1 MNETAP
7 GRPTRRLTVLV
18 PAYNEEPILERN
30 LGRLCEYLRGLES
43 DYQWELLV
51 INDGSTDGTGDAAD
65 RFAGCRD
72 NVRVLHHMY
81 NFRLGQALRFAFRQ
95 SRGDYV
101 VVMDA
106 DLSYSPE
113 HIGTMLEKIR
123 ASRAKIVIASPYRK
137 GGRVS
142 NVPWMRRS
150 LSVWANRFLS
160 LLTTKDWYSDRLTNI
175 TGMVRAYDGDFI
187 RRLDLWSMD
196 VDINPEI
203 IYKAKILRA
212 RISEVPAHLRWDPEC
227 QDRNRARRKGANLRV
242 VRGILQSFLSGFIF
256 RPYMFFIFPGLVLF
270 LVSLYPLFWSLY
282 HTVHFYRVMA
292 HLTPFDNRL
301 SQAVGEAFRLSPHSF
316 IVGGILLMVAIQL
329 TSLGFLAYQKK
340 RYFAELF
347 HLGSS
352 VYREVRAGKPGEKP

>member
-1 MNETAP
+1 VVS
-7 GRPTRRLTVLV
+7 VLV
-18 PAYNEEPILERN
+18 PAYNEEQILERS
-30 LGRLCEYLRGLES
+30 LSRLCQYMGSLENE
-43 DYQWELLV
+43 YQWELII
-51 INDGSTDGTGDAAD
+51 INDGSTDGTGDVAD
-65 RFAGCRD
+65 RFARGRD
-72 NVRVLHHMY
+72 NVKVLHHMF

-106 DLSYSPE
+106 DLSYAPE
-113 HIGTMLEKIR
+113 HIGKMLARIR
-123 ASRAKIVIASPYRK
+123 ESRAKIVVASPYRK

-142 NVPWMRRS
+142 DVPWIRKI

-160 LLTTKDWYSDRLTNI
+160 LLTTRDWYSDRLTNI

-212 RISEVPAHLRWDPEC
+212 RIVEVAAHLCWESEC
-227 QDRNRARRKGANLRV
+227 KVRNRARRRGANFRML
-242 VRGILQSFLSGFIF
+242 RGILQSFLSGFIF
-256 RPYMFFIFPGLVLF
+256 RPFMFFIFPGIVLF

-282 HTVHFYRVMA
+282 HTIYFFRGMA

-301 SQAVGEAFRLSPHSF
+301 SQAVGEAYRLSPHSF
-316 IVGGILLMVAIQL
+316 IVGGILLMVAIQF

-352 VYREVRAGKPGEKP
+352 IYREVSSGKPGEKP